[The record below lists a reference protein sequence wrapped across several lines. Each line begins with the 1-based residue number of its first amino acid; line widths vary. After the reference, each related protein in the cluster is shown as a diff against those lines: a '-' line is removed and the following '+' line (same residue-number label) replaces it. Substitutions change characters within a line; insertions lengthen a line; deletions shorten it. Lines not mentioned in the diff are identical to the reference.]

1 MSTHHSPPR
10 RRAWFNRAIAVLFT
24 VALTLGLGAGVVQA
38 APASSITPNE
48 ITAMARSI
56 YADATDAM
64 RYSFAVAAAEP
75 NRAWPAGSIEAKL
88 AAGFRD
94 MPAQRRQ
101 AYANGAKSALAKP
114 DSNFG
119 RYGKT
124 RPADYAGFARAYA
137 ESPLPVDAQR
147 FGSALKAGYQD
158 AMARRAV
165 AGGGGASDAVCR
177 DCPDPT
183 PDCELTGECDPTP
196 PPVRPKTGVKF
207 MINRVTCIDETGSG
221 VGEWGSDEIAF
232 GGFVVTPAGETIQK
246 TAYEI
251 PQGFDDGTIWTFY
264 NQGHVFGN
272 FDLPLTYPA
281 VYTATV
287 LLTEV
292 DAGGFANILNT
303 VWQQVR
309 GVVQQKIAEKVGQVL
324 EPILRSQLIAQALGA
339 LAGYFAGELITWIV
353 NSFQDDTFL
362 QAGTS
367 TITLNSIDDALPGG
381 VFRFQDHD
389 GTYDVSFSWSWRR

>member
-1 MSTHHSPPR
+1 MSTHHTPPSLP
-10 RRAWFNRAIAVLFT
+10 AWFARAVAVLGA
-24 VALTLGLGAGVVQA
+24 VAMTLGLGAGVAQA
-38 APASSITPNE
+38 RPALTQADV
-48 ITAMARSI
+48 TAMARTI
-56 YADATDAM
+56 YADAADAL
-64 RYSFAVAAAEP
+64 RYSFAVTAADP
-75 NRAWPAGSIEAKL
+75 GRAWPAGSVEAKL

-94 MPAQRRQ
+94 MPASRRD
-101 AYANGAKSALAKP
+101 AYRSGAKAALA
-114 DSNFG
+114 SGEFG
-119 RYGKT
+119 QYSRI
-124 RPADYAGFARAYA
+124 RPGDFAGRGFAGAYA
-137 ESPLPVDAQR
+137 ESPLPVDAGR
-147 FGSALKAGYQD
+147 FGAALKGSLAQ
-158 AMARRAV
+158 RPV
-165 AGGGGASDAVCR
+165 AGGGEEQDAVCR
-177 DCPDPT
+177 DCPDPHE
-183 PDCELTGECDPTP
+183 DCELLGNCDPDPLPT
-196 PPVRPKTGVKF
+196 RPKTGVKF
-207 MINRVTCIDETGSG
+207 MLNRVTCVDETGSG
-221 VGEWGSDEIAF
+221 VTEWGSDEIAF
-232 GGFVVTPAGETIQK
+232 GGLIVTPGGETIQK

-292 DAGGFANILNT
+292 DAGGFANVLTT

-309 GVVQQKIAEKVGQVL
+309 GVVQQKIAERVGQVL
-324 EPILRSQLIAQALGA
+324 EPILKSKLIAQALGQ

-389 GTYDVSFSWSWRR
+389 GTYDVSYSWSWRR